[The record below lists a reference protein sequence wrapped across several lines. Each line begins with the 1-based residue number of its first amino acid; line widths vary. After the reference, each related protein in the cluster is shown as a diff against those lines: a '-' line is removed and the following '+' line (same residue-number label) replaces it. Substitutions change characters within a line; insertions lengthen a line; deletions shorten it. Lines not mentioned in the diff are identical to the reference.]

1 MLSAHSASSGDEHLV
16 VDSEAKACMAYE
28 QRPGKTAKVTRR
40 GVLAAGL
47 GAVVT
52 ACGSSARRAAAP
64 AGGVPTGAP
73 FVGAGTR
80 PPLTQAPPAIPP
92 VTDPGAA
99 LTRVPTLAVPVQT
112 RPIYQLR
119 DLSPGSAPSAVAL
132 TIDDGPDPRYTPEVL
147 AVLAQY
153 QVSATFSVIGR
164 QAVRYPALL
173 QQILAQGHS
182 LTNHS
187 MNHPEP
193 FAKLPAARVQ
203 TEIVGGLEAIYD
215 ATGFATSTF
224 RSPGG
229 DWSPS
234 VYGLVAELGMMPID
248 WDVDPRDWS
257 RPGVATITAKL
268 LRAKPGE
275 ILLCHDGGGNRS
287 QTVTALR
294 TVLPA
299 LKSRGLTFVTL

>member
-1 MLSAHSASSGDEHLV
+1 MD
-16 VDSEAKACMAYE
+16 
-28 QRPGKTAKVTRR
+28 
-40 GVLAAGL
+40 
-47 GAVVT
+47 
-52 ACGSSARRAAAP
+52 
-64 AGGVPTGAP
+64 GGN
-73 FVGAGTR
+73 R
-80 PPLTQAPPAIPP
+80 PPLTQAPAGIPP

-99 LTRVPTLAVPVQT
+99 LTRVPTLAVPTQT
-112 RPIYQLR
+112 RPVYQLR
-119 DLSPGSAPSAVAL
+119 DLAPGSAPSAVAL

-164 QAVRYPALL
+164 QAVRYPTLL

-229 DWSPS
+229 DWSPT

-257 RPGVATITAKL
+257 RPGVAAITAKL